1 MNEVPIQ
8 YPYSVSKSVSRHA
21 DDSPR
26 PFVEPMNRF
35 LMTPLICT
43 LNLIALFK
51 LRMTD
56 NAQTINSKI
65 KMIDRVH
72 NKMVQT

>member
-1 MNEVPIQ
+1 MNEVPIHT
-8 YPYSVSKSVSRHA
+8 PSVNQLAGTH
-21 DDSPR
+21 DSPR

-56 NAQTINSKI
+56 NAKTIISKN